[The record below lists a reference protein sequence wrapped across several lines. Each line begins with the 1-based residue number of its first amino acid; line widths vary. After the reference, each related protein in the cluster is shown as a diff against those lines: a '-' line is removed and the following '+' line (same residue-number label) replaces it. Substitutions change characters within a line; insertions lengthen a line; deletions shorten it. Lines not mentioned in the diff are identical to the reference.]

1 MPIINDSGFHK
12 IRAVGETCRRILFL
26 LMTAPASLLA
36 QYQMSPPEFGDT
48 YSFPSP
54 EHPEPASEY
63 LRFLDVILL
72 ALALVLAVKLVYKDR
87 SRKGMTLLSIGS
99 IAYFGFYRKG
109 CICSVGAIQNVVLSL
124 VDSHYFISFTAIAI
138 FFLPLLVTLFWG
150 RVFCSGVCPLGA
162 LQDLVVLRPLRV
174 PEKLDRALRWLQYIY
189 LGIAVLLA
197 GWGLN
202 LALGPVN
209 INLGQRFLI
218 CEWDPFIPIFR
229 RTGPFYMVI
238 TGAVFITAGMFI
250 GRPYCRWLC
259 PYGGILAILSRV
271 SRKSVRISPDK
282 ELDCGLCADAC
293 PYGAIHELRADRA
306 SCMACTRCYES
317 CPRHKRLM
325 ALRAG
330 PQKKVP
336 KKPIPLHPWEA
347 VARTWTGIVAG
358 FVVVM
363 AASWLLATYIHFQ
376 WVEPAELSL
385 VEDLREKSINDAEIQ
400 VILQPEL
407 ERQQAAVA
415 FRRFVYDT
423 GAYILLISGA
433 LFVAWFTWLRPKHG
447 TGAGL
452 PAKYLKYCEK
462 PPPKRPV
469 KPKIQL
475 QV

>member
-1 MPIINDSGFHK
+1 MPIIRASGFHK
-12 IRAVGETCRRILFL
+12 IRVVGATCRRILFVL
-26 LMTAPASLLA
+26 IAVPASLLA

-54 EHPEPASEY
+54 EHPEPASEF
-63 LRFLDVILL
+63 LRFLDVGLL
-72 ALALVLAVKLVYKDR
+72 ALALVLATKLVYKDR

-124 VDSHYFISFTAIAI
+124 VDSHYFISFSAIAI

-174 PEKLDRALRWLQYIY
+174 PVKLDRALRYLQYIY
-189 LGIAVLLA
+189 LGVAVLLA

-202 LALGPVN
+202 LAFGPVN
-209 INLGQRFLI
+209 INLEQRFLI

-229 RTGPFYMVI
+229 RAGPSYMVI
-238 TGAVFITAGMFI
+238 TGAIFIVAGIFI

-259 PYGGILAILSRV
+259 PYGGILAILSKV
-271 SRKSVRISPDK
+271 SRKNVRISPDK

-306 SCMACTRCYES
+306 SCLACTRCYES

-325 ALRAG
+325 ARRAG
-330 PQKKVP
+330 PQRKVP
-336 KKPIPLHPWEA
+336 KKPIPLRPWEA

-358 FVVVM
+358 FIVVA
-363 AASWLLATYIHFQ
+363 AASWLVATYVHVRQ
-376 WVEPAELSL
+376 VEPSELSL
-385 VEDLREKSINDAEIQ
+385 VEELREKSINDAAIQ
-400 VILQPEL
+400 DILQPEL
-407 ERQQAAVA
+407 ERQQAALVY
-415 FRRFVYDT
+415 RRYVYDT
-423 GAYILLISGA
+423 CAYILLISGG
-433 LFVAWFTWLRPKHG
+433 LFIAWFTWLRPKHG

-452 PAKYLKYCEK
+452 PAKYLKYFEK

-469 KPKIQL
+469 KPKVQL